1 MSELHQ
7 LIWKHRRH
15 LFHQL
20 WGPSLL
26 FGFYCFLAG
35 AVETHVLNQD
45 YRIGAPLQAVVA
57 FLLGMMLS
65 FRTNTA
71 YDRWW
76 EGRKLWGQLV
86 NRLRGLALKVRTQVS
101 LTGPER
107 EEFARLVAGF
117 AYATR
122 DRLRYDQAKL
132 QVVPGFEHD
141 PEAPGHVP
149 VALARRIY
157 ERFASWRA
165 AGRIDGFA
173 YQSLDLEATA
183 LMDVLGGCERIKS
196 TPLVHS
202 YRISIHHL
210 IVAYLVALPWT
221 LENVPWSPGVAFVA
235 AWFLL
240 GVEMVAADIEDPF
253 GREPDDLP
261 LDTICANI
269 ERVTR
274 EVLVQG
280 AEEPVYSS

>member
-1 MSELHQ
+1 MTELHR
-7 LIWKHRRH
+7 LIWRHRRH
-15 LFHQL
+15 LFKQL
-20 WGPSLL
+20 WAPSLA
-26 FGFYCFLAG
+26 FGIYCFLAG
-35 AVETHVLNQD
+35 AVEDHVLHED
-45 YRIGAPLQAVVA
+45 YKIGAPIQAVVA

-86 NRLRGLALKVRTQVS
+86 NRLRGLALKARTQVD

-107 EEFARLVAGF
+107 EEFARLLAGF
-117 AYATR
+117 AYAMR

-132 QVVPGFEHD
+132 QVVPGFQHD
-141 PEAPGHVP
+141 SEDPRHVP

-157 ERFASWRA
+157 ERLGSWRA
-165 AGRIDGFA
+165 AGRIDGFG
-173 YQSLDLEATA
+173 YQSFDLEATA

-196 TPLVHS
+196 SPLVHS
-202 YRISIHHL
+202 YRISIHHM
-210 IVAYLVALPWT
+210 IVAYLLALPWT
-221 LENVPWSPGVAFVA
+221 LQNVPWNPLVAFMA
-235 AWFLL
+235 AYFLL

-253 GREPDDLP
+253 GCDLDDLP
-261 LDTICANI
+261 LDTICGNI

-280 AEEPVYSS
+280 VEEPAAV